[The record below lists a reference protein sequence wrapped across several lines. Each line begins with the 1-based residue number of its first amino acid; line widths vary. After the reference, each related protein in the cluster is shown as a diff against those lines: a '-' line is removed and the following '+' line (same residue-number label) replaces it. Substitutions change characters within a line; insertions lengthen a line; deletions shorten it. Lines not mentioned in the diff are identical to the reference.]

1 MKQRALFTLSRL
13 VTLRTGGKSL
23 GFLGIF
29 LLIVSCS
36 NLPLSYMQSK
46 NYSQRVKFLVMHYT
60 AIDYQKSVRALVDEG
75 GLSSHYLIPERNDPS
90 YQDTDLK
97 VIQLVEESDRAWH
110 AGNSYWQGRED
121 LNDQSIGIEIV
132 NVPHC
137 MRDTASM
144 NAPKRENSPNRLCVF
159 PDYDP
164 KQIELLIALTKD
176 ILKRNPDILP
186 TGVVGHSDIAAS
198 RKNDPGPRFPWYQL
212 YLAGIGAWY
221 DNDTLKKYWEMFNHS
236 PLSIGLMQNA
246 LSRYGYGITETGI
259 VDGATVDTLS
269 AFQMHFLPWSVSGKL
284 DSKTAA
290 TLFALIE
297 KYFPEQVEALL
308 LRYEAEKHPIK
319 ATTSLGFYQLN
330 ETFPNVERSTRE
342 WVNDRSVFKAYKGK
356 GQIIIDN
363 VDALSA
369 DIYVNGQKLNI
380 ETALQAYQRYEYS
393 LARRTK
399 DGENTLKVEN
409 VLPEGSSLNLMI
421 PFPTLLDTSSLNQK
435 RFSKVDEL
443 INSDVASGF
452 PGAVLLVVKDG
463 KIIKRSAYGDA
474 RKFADGGQSL
484 EKTVKMQTSQIFD
497 LASNTK
503 MFATNFALMKLVS
516 EGKID
521 VTSPINKYLPEY
533 QGQGRES
540 RLVRDLMT
548 HTAGYSPQVRFFTK
562 DNHLGPRF
570 FSQNKQQT
578 EHLLLSRVP
587 FDTGRQ
593 NKAVY
598 SDTDYMLLGLLIE
611 RVTNMP
617 LDRYVEQE
625 IYHPLKL
632 NNTLFNPLQKGFA
645 KQQFAATEIQGNTR
659 GGAVDFENVRTYVLQ
674 GEVHDEKAFHSFAG
688 VAGHAGLFSDVDDLA
703 VLAQTLL
710 NGGGYGPIKVF
721 DRAVLDKFT
730 KPEEGDSS
738 FGLGWRRADHGQNK
752 WHFGPYASP
761 YAYGHTGWT
770 GTVTVIDPVYDLA
783 IILLTNA
790 RHSEIVERE
799 DGKGL
804 EFDGKLFETGKYGS
818 IVSLVYEALLEN
830 P

>member
-1 MKQRALFTLSRL
+1 MKQRALFTFSRL
-13 VTLRTGGKSL
+13 VNLRTGGKSL
-23 GFLGIF
+23 GFFGIF

-46 NYSQRVKFLVMHYT
+46 NYSQRIKFLVMHYT

-97 VIQLVEESDRAWH
+97 VIQLVEESGRAWH

-144 NAPKRENSPNRLCVF
+144 NALKRENSPDRLCVF

-164 KQIELLIALTKD
+164 KQIELLITLSKD

-186 TGVVGHSDIAAS
+186 TAIVGHSDIAAT

-212 YLAGIGAWY
+212 YQAGIGAWY

-297 KYFPEQVEALL
+297 KYFPERIEALL
-308 LRYEAEKHPIK
+308 RRYEAEKHPIK
-319 ATTSLGFYQLN
+319 AATNLGFYQLN

-363 VDALSA
+363 VDAQSA
-369 DIYVNGQKLNI
+369 DIYINGQKLNI
-380 ETALQAYQRYEYS
+380 ETSLQAYQRYEYS

-399 DGENTLKVEN
+399 DGENTLKIKN
-409 VLPEGSSLNLMI
+409 VLPEGSSLNVMI
-421 PFPTLLDTSSLNQK
+421 PFPTLQDTSTKNQG

-474 RKFADGGQSL
+474 RKFADGGQPL
-484 EKTVKMQTSQIFD
+484 EKSFKMQTTQIFD

-521 VTSPINKYLPEY
+521 VTNPINQYLPEY

-587 FDTGRQ
+587 FETGRQ

-659 GGAVDFENVRTYVLQ
+659 GGTVDFDNVRTYVLQ
-674 GEVHDEKAFHSFAG
+674 GEVHDEKAYHSFAG

-721 DRAVLDKFT
+721 DRAVLDKFI

-804 EFDGKLFETGKYGS
+804 AFNGKLFETGKYGS

>member
-1 MKQRALFTLSRL
+1 MQLRTLFTLTRL
-13 VTLRTGGKSL
+13 VTLRTDGKYL
-23 GFLGIF
+23 GFLGV
-29 LLIVSCS
+29 LLLLVSCS

-46 NYSQRVKFLVMHYT
+46 NHSQRIKFLVMHYT
-60 AIDYQKSVRALVDEG
+60 AIDYHKSVKALVDEG

-90 YQDTDLK
+90 YKDGDLK

-110 AGNSYWQGRED
+110 AGNSYWQGRKD

-137 MRDTASM
+137 MRDTGSV
-144 NAPKRENSPNRLCVF
+144 NAQKRENAPDRLCIF

-164 KQIELLIALTKD
+164 KQIELLIALSKD
-176 ILKRNPDILP
+176 ILKRNPDISP
-186 TGVVGHSDIAAS
+186 TAVVGHSDIAPT

-212 YLAGIGAWY
+212 YLAGVGAWY
-221 DNDTLKKYWEMFNHS
+221 DNETLQKYWELFNHS
-236 PLSIGLMQNA
+236 PLSIGLMQHA
-246 LSRYGYGITETGI
+246 LTRYGYDITETGI

-290 TLFALIE
+290 ILFALIE
-297 KYFPEQVEALL
+297 KYFPERIASLL
-308 LRYEAEKHPIK
+308 QRYEAEKQPLSSPI
-319 ATTSLGFYQLN
+319 TLGFYQVD
-330 ETFPNVERSTRE
+330 ESFPNVQRSTRE
-342 WVNDRSVFKAYKGK
+342 WVNDRSTFKAYKGK
-356 GQIIIDN
+356 GQIIIDS
-363 VDALSA
+363 VDAQSA
-369 DIYVNGQKLNI
+369 DIYINGQQLNI
-380 ETALQAYQRYEYS
+380 ESALQPYQRYEYS
-393 LARRTK
+393 LAHRTH

-409 VLPEGSSLNLMI
+409 ILPEGSSIRVMI
-421 PFPTLLDTSSLNQK
+421 PYPTLQDTTAQYPT
-435 RFSKVDEL
+435 RFSKVDTL
-443 INSDVASGF
+443 INSDVAEGF

-474 RKFADGGQSL
+474 RKYADGGL
-484 EKTVKMQTSQIFD
+484 PLDNPVKMHTHQLFD

-521 VTSPINKYLPEY
+521 VTRPLSEYLPEY

-540 RLVRDLMT
+540 RLVRDLLT

-562 DNHLGPRF
+562 DNELGPRF
-570 FSQNKQQT
+570 FSQHKPQT

-587 FDTGRQ
+587 FEIGRQ
-593 NKAVY
+593 TKAVY
-598 SDTDYMLLGLLIE
+598 SDTDYMLLGLLVE
-611 RVTNMP
+611 RITHMS
-617 LDRYVEQE
+617 LDRYLEQE
-625 IYHPLKL
+625 IYHAL
-632 NNTLFNPLQKGFA
+632 NLTNTLFNPLQKGFA

-659 GGAVDFENVRTYVLQ
+659 GGTVDFDNVRTYVLQ

-688 VAGHAGLFSDVDDLA
+688 VAGHAGLFSNVDELA

-710 NGGGYGPIKVF
+710 NGGGYGRIKVF
-721 DRAVLDKFT
+721 DRAVLDKFI
-730 KPEEGDSS
+730 KPEEGDGS
-738 FGLGWRRADHGQNK
+738 FGLGWRRADQGQNK

-770 GTVTVIDPVYDLA
+770 GTVTVIDPAYDLA

-790 RHSEIVERE
+790 RHSEIIERE
-799 DGKGL
+799 NGKVL
-804 EFDGKLFETGKYGS
+804 EFKGKLFETGKYGS
-818 IVSLVYEALLEN
+818 IISLVYEAILET